1 MLLDPPAKPRR
12 KPSLTPMI
20 DVVFLL
26 LVFFMLASRFGMEA
40 VLDLPLAG
48 QGGTYTG
55 PPRLIGIGPN
65 NLDINGVP
73 VAGSNLTQALA
84 PLMET
89 PADMLVLRGRGKASL
104 QRITDVTALLR
115 QAGFTNF
122 VLVE

>member
-1 MLLDPPAKPRR
+1 MQFTQAPNPRR

-26 LVFFMLASRFGMEA
+26 LVFFMLASRFGTDA

-48 QGGTYTG
+48 QGGAYTG
-55 PPRLIGIGPN
+55 PPRLIGIGAG
-65 NLDINGVP
+65 NLDLNGLP
-73 VAGSNLTQALA
+73 VADSNLAEALA
-84 PLMET
+84 PLMDS
-89 PADMLVLRGRGKASL
+89 PNDMLVLRGRDQADL
-104 QRITDVTALLR
+104 QRITDVTGLLR